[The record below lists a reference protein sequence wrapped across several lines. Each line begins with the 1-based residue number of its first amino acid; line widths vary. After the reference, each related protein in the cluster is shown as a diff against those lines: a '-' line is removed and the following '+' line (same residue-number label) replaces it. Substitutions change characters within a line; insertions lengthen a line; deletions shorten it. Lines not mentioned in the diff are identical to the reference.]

1 MQAFIKSIKTFETTS
16 HNLVLDYEVKY
27 SIYDTVSNITIATP
41 SKLPKEGDILYMEN
55 GFMGVISTVSPE
67 YGATT
72 LGCNQIVSLFA
83 RNMFY
88 EDTARTYL
96 EDYLAD
102 MISENYINCT
112 DSFYAMPYL
121 NVVAETHTASQMGP
135 DLEDNIYSV
144 KSYAAKMRRLYN
156 IFLEWSLTRTS
167 LNLNIARKVKNNINV
182 DFSNPGFKLLSQ
194 DFSSSSVS
202 KITSYCEE
210 TEEYKVWVLLDDG
223 EIVNSSPSSGRVDG
237 EWMPLRVQ
245 KASDVEDA
253 VKDEFM
259 KNEYSHNIE
268 FQAPKSAGFGLYD
281 KLNIKLDNKLFKSY
295 VSGIAEKMGSNIV
308 DIQCGEL
315 QMQYPYLE
323 LA

>member
-27 SIYDTVSNITIATP
+27 SIYDTVSNIIIETP

-72 LGCNQIVSLFA
+72 LGCNQIVSLFS

-88 EDTARTYL
+88 TDAARTYL

-102 MISENYINCT
+102 MISENYINCA

-156 IFLEWSLTRTS
+156 IFLKWSLTRTS
-167 LNLNIARKVKNNINV
+167 LNLNIARNVKNNINV
-182 DFSNPGFKLLSQ
+182 DFSNPAFKLTTQ

-210 TEEYKVWVLLDDG
+210 TGEYKVWVLLDDG

-237 EWMPLRVQ
+237 EWIPLRVQ

-259 KNEYSHNIE
+259 KNEYSHKIE
-268 FQAPKSAGFGLYD
+268 FMASKSAGFSLYD
-281 KLNIKLDNKLFKSY
+281 RLTIRLDNKIFSSY
-295 VSGIAEKMGSNIV
+295 VSGVTFNKNSDVATIS
-308 DIQCGEL
+308 CGEL